1 MYGGDSMEDNS
12 LLRTDKEFVEIY
24 HRNVN
29 IVYKLCYIYLKNS
42 VDAEDAVQSIFLKLL
57 QSNVYFNSCEH
68 ERAWLIT
75 TAKNHC
81 KDMLRSWWKRK
92 RVDFQTMPDIASRDE
107 YREDK
112 EIIEKLLALPEKYRV
127 VLHLYYIEDYPVKE
141 ISKLLDRSES
151 TIRSQLQRGREKLKI
166 DLGGGKNLE

>member
-1 MYGGDSMEDNS
+1 
-12 LLRTDKEFVEIY
+12 
-24 HRNVN
+24 
-29 IVYKLCYIYLKNS
+29 
-42 VDAEDAVQSIFLKLL
+42 
-57 QSNVYFNSCEH
+57 
-68 ERAWLIT
+68 
-75 TAKNHC
+75 
-81 KDMLRSWWKRK
+81 MLRSWWKRK